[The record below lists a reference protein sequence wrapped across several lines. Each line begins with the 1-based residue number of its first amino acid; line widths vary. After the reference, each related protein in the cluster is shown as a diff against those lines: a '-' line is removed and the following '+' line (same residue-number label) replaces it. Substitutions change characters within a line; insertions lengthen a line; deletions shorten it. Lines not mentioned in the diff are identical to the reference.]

1 MIRSPGH
8 SLYPGDCSNFMSI
21 DLSCNFKINFK
32 IKLFVSFMPVLHDS
46 AVQISQGTNIILL
59 ILKQQTQHLA
69 LLSQYSLYSHN
80 TSDTSLYSHNT
91 SIFSYNT
98 SLSSLSQHLTNLL
111 QYLTILLQHTSTR
124 IGQVCKPLQNYYDN

>member
-80 TSDTSLYSHNT
+80 TSLS
-91 SIFSYNT
+91 SYNT

>member
-59 ILKQQTQHLA
+59 ILKQQTQHLE

-80 TSDTSLYSHNT
+80 TSLS
-91 SIFSYNT
+91 SYYT